1 VLFYVKMIKLKNKFY
16 ILQLLENILIMNK
29 ILLIIVS
36 TLAFSSSI
44 AMYIIGKDSSHL
56 SELYDLFWIPLPLGV
71 LALLGAL
78 KTKK

>member
-1 VLFYVKMIKLKNKFY
+1 
-16 ILQLLENILIMNK
+16 MNK
-29 ILLIIVS
+29 TLLIIVS
-36 TLAFSSSI
+36 TLAFSASI